1 MHNELRYQA
10 KIHMISEK
18 LSKEEEEEKYAS
30 SPPIFFFFNV
40 EKKKRQKQ
48 YIVLTCEVRSNMSSR
63 IEVWNFQDRKT
74 ACFFYHLHKIP
85 TKFFSR

>member
-40 EKKKRQKQ
+40 KDM
-48 YIVLTCEVRSNMSSR
+48 L
-63 IEVWNFQDRKT
+63 
-74 ACFFYHLHKIP
+74 
-85 TKFFSR
+85 